1 MFPQRPLWPSGAEP
15 GRGSHP
21 AWDDG
26 SDESPAL
33 EGSSATT
40 RNGSSGCAMS
50 LLKKTFLFCRHQ
62 SKARYKCPGKP
73 LPAMGWRTGSDPAC
87 RGQGTGKLH
96 TEGMLSPR
104 SDLTGTCWTCQLIR
118 IRLET
123 MLMSK
128 LARNTTW
135 CLGTEPLCLAPP
147 AALGRAQ
154 QERFL
159 VERGGIAVEGPWSDP
174 SHPPA
179 RGRAAS
185 SPDGLHRRTFPVLP
199 CQRPLC
205 RRAERQH
212 SCLPSP
218 AKPAPVRPSLS
229 WRCRR

>member
-1 MFPQRPLWPSGAEP
+1 MSGKTTACDGLENRLGSCLAW
-15 GRGSHP
+15 GR
-21 AWDDG
+21 DG
-26 SDESPAL
+26 E
-33 EGSSATT
+33 E
-40 RNGSSGCAMS
+40 
-50 LLKKTFLFCRHQ
+50 Q
-62 SKARYKCPGKP
+62 
-73 LPAMGWRTGSDPAC
+73 
-87 RGQGTGKLH
+87 LH
-96 TEGMLSPR
+96 TEGMLSLC
-104 SDLTGTCWTCQLIR
+104 SDLTGTCRTCQLIS
-118 IRLET
+118 IVSNQI
-123 MLMSK
+123 LMSK
-128 LARNTTW
+128 LARNMTW
-135 CLGTEPLCLAPP
+135 CLSMEPLCLAPP

-159 VERGGIAVEGPWSDP
+159 VEKGGIAVEGPWSDP

-229 WRCRR
+229 LELPSVNSPSSRRSKAAAMGSRQQARGDKRLWATRT